1 MAFAIAEVQTIGQTF
16 CVGSI
21 PSTRFARPQ
30 AVAVYLNY
38 ATAQS
43 IRGSSNKASLVL
55 YPSRACTRVK
65 TYRLSP
71 IG

>member
-30 AVAVYLNY
+30 AVAMYLCDR
-38 ATAQS
+38 TIHPCVLQQGMFGPVPLPCLHQS
-43 IRGSSNKASLVL
+43 KNL
-55 YPSRACTRVK
+55 
-65 TYRLSP
+65 
-71 IG
+71 